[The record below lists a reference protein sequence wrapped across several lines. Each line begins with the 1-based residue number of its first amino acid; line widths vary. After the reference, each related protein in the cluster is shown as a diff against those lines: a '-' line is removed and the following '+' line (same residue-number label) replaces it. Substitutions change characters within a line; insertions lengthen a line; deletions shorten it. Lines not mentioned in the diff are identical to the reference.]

1 MSNTTSDQ
9 KLYLMKNELGLYK
22 IGISKH
28 PDVRVS
34 QIKNTSGFD
43 VELLQVYEPLN
54 CDAHYL
60 EQELHKFFSNFRQKG
75 EWFLFE
81 DTEIEEF
88 NKQIFNLDLVTVI
101 IPEHNPFVVFTN
113 FDENKINDVL
123 YLEEFYNFQMKYLED
138 LSNTDSHQALCLINE
153 LIAKDFI
160 INPSIS
166 YQIKAGSNSLRPCFS
181 LLLETIPVVEKRY
194 INDIKI
200 TYITQIISEF
210 TTKLEGLNALKIDG

>member
-1 MSNTTSDQ
+1 
-9 KLYLMKNELGLYK
+9 
-22 IGISKH
+22 
-28 PDVRVS
+28 
-34 QIKNTSGFD
+34 
-43 VELLQVYEPLN
+43 
-54 CDAHYL
+54 
-60 EQELHKFFSNFRQKG
+60 
-75 EWFLFE
+75 
-81 DTEIEEF
+81 
-88 NKQIFNLDLVTVI
+88 
-101 IPEHNPFVVFTN
+101 
-113 FDENKINDVL
+113 
-123 YLEEFYNFQMKYLED
+123 MKYLED